1 MDAPR
6 DSSFLKHHMHRSPVH
21 RRRGSN
27 MHSNKTYVAVC
38 TQSRCARGGVRRV
51 LADSDWTD
59 RGQEA
64 AWSIT
69 SWSFCYSRDVSVL
82 AAHVMASHE
91 RTVRTYEGPQRWAD
105 KGLSSLTF
113 HFLFRRELSRLSR
126 LARPNIVSIFSV
138 LTSGVFTVGLWIRY

>member
-1 MDAPR
+1 MDEPP
-6 DSSFLKHHMHRSPVH
+6 DSFFSKHHVCRGRAHRCG
-21 RRRGSN
+21 GSN
-27 MHSNKTYVAVC
+27 MRSNNTYVAVC

-69 SWSFCYSRDVSVL
+69 SRPFCYSRDVSVL

-91 RTVRTYEGPQRWAD
+91 RTVRTYEGPQRRAD
-105 KGLSSLTF
+105 NGLSSLTF
-113 HFLFRRELSRLSR
+113 HFLFRRQLSR
-126 LARPNIVSIFSV
+126 FSV
-138 LTSGVFTVGLWIRY
+138 SLLAILFPFSPFWHLEFSQPWGRY

>member
-1 MDAPR
+1 M
-6 DSSFLKHHMHRSPVH
+6 
-21 RRRGSN
+21 
-27 MHSNKTYVAVC
+27 
-38 TQSRCARGGVRRV
+38 
-51 LADSDWTD
+51 LANSDGTD

-91 RTVRTYEGPQRWAD
+91 RTVRTYEGPQRRAD

-113 HFLFRRELSRLSR
+113 HFLFSRELSRFSR
-126 LARPNIVSIFSV
+126 LARPNIVSIFHI
-138 LTSGVFTVGLWIRY
+138 LTSGVFYSRAVDQILVVHFKYVFVRIGSFLLAFVLRNLP